1 MLYCG
6 GWCKLDGLQR
16 KSLKAKLA
24 MKMVNNIGRLLADFF
39 GWHHSGEY
47 RRINFF
53 RVVLEESRTRGLG

>member
-6 GWCKLDGLQR
+6 GWCKLDGMQR

-24 MKMVNNIGRLLADFF
+24 MKEMNKIVCLLADFS
-39 GWHHSGEY
+39 GGHHSGEY
-47 RRINFF
+47 RRINLF